1 MFKNSTLIVSTCLP
15 TVTDDDDVFYLFL
28 QKQKIAICHIPFGD
42 DDRPFIVLAE
52 TNLTLHQGI
61 KRHM

>member
-1 MFKNSTLIVSTCLP
+1 MEYAHWGDGSRAAV
-15 TVTDDDDVFYLFL
+15 DGGDDVFYLFL
-28 QKQKIAICHIPFGD
+28 QKQKIALRHIPFGD